1 MIYPKIGIRPVID
14 GRQFGVREDLE
25 QQTMDMA
32 YAAQKLI
39 ESRLRYPDGTKVQC
53 VIATKTIGGG
63 AEAYE
68 CETFFQTQNVCATL
82 SVTPCWC
89 YGSETMDLNPLTIKA
104 VWGFNGTE
112 RPGAVYLAACMA
124 AHAQRGLPAFAIYG
138 KDVQD
143 KWQSDVPES
152 GEIPEKK
159 AYMPIPADVE
169 EKILRFAKCA
179 VAVGVMRNKAYVG
192 LGGVSMGIA
201 GSYCNSDFFQK
212 YLGIRAEW
220 VDLTEILR
228 RIHLGIYDHDEYE
241 KALAWVKA
249 NCSEGYDVN
258 RDVPEDKEIDPFGIK
273 KPRTA
278 EEKAKEWEFIVKFTL
293 IVQDIFFGNPKLLEM
308 GWAEESHGRNAI
320 LGGFQGQRMWTDWLP
335 NGDFTEAILNSSFD
349 WNGKKEP
356 SILATENDGLNGT
369 AMLFGKLL
377 TGTATIFADVRTY
390 WSPEAVK
397 RVTGVA
403 PTGRA
408 AGGFIHL
415 INSGAA
421 ALDGTGACRDENG
434 TAVMKPWWEVST
446 DDIQAMLAATDWA
459 PANLGYFRGG
469 GFSSHYRTRAE
480 MPVTMIRVNILNGT
494 QPLLQIAEGYT
505 VDLPDEIHQ
514 PLDERTDKTWP
525 TTWFVPNLTGEG
537 AFTDVYHVMANWGAN
552 HGCLAYGHIGADLI
566 TLASMLRIPV
576 SMHNVSEDRI
586 YRPHTWSAYGTKDL
600 EAADYRACADYGP
613 LY

>member
-53 VIATKTIGGG
+53 VIAPK
-63 AEAYE
+63 AYE
-68 CETFFQTQNVCATL
+68 CETFFQTQNVCAAL

-220 VDLTEILR
+220 IDLTEILR

-249 NCSEGYDVN
+249 NCPEGYDVN